1 VSRRVGITPERSLFQ
16 AIADGEL
23 DDHLIGLADAI
34 HTRHRLLHTVRSAS
48 ALATLC
54 VGDRV
59 RINDRISPR
68 YLSRLHG
75 TIVGI
80 DDHAAAIR
88 LPAPVGRFDT
98 GQLRCPAL
106 ALDRLAG

>member
-1 VSRRVGITPERSLFQ
+1 MSRSTSSPARSLLD
-16 AIADGEL
+16 AIADGDL
-23 DDHLIGLADAI
+23 DEHLIALSDAI
-34 HTRHRLLHTVRSAS
+34 HARQQLLHTVRSAS

-68 YLSRLHG
+68 YLSGLHG
-75 TIVGI
+75 TVVGI
-80 DDHAAAIR
+80 DDHAATIR
-88 LPAPVGRFDT
+88 LPAPVGRFET

-106 ALDRLAG
+106 ALEKLAG